1 MLRRCSWRLTR
12 RSVAEE
18 KDRQPA
24 IPKGLSGEGPA
35 TAVST
40 RLSGFRKACFARWIM
55 ITCLL
60 ALCPP
65 LLTAEFLSSLVGL
78 LWQSNGYF
86 GAVRVCSNRTNL
98 APSYFPNSR
107 KNPLNQSFKLARAV
121 AAFFLSGPS
130 KTRGCRSRGYGHSRY
145 GRALFQVGHSSATAT
160 QVWALSRVAV
170 RRGCLLS
177 M

>member
-1 MLRRCSWRLTR
+1 MTRRWSSTLRMLRRCSWRLTR
-12 RSVAEE
+12 RSVAEG

-24 IPKGLSGEGPA
+24 IPKGLPGEGPA

-60 ALCPP
+60 ALCSP

-86 GAVRVCSNRTNL
+86 GAVRACSNRTNL
-98 APSYFPNSR
+98 APSSRDIEPVIQACPCGRSVFLVRSEQNSWMPQPRLWPFPIRSSSIPCGSLVCNSYTS
-107 KNPLNQSFKLARAV
+107 LGTQSC
-121 AAFFLSGPS
+121 S
-130 KTRGCRSRGYGHSRY
+130 RS
-145 GRALFQVGHSSATAT
+145 
-160 QVWALSRVAV
+160 
-170 RRGCLLS
+170 
-177 M
+177 

>member
-1 MLRRCSWRLTR
+1 L
-12 RSVAEE
+12 
-18 KDRQPA
+18 P
-24 IPKGLSGEGPA
+24 GEGPA

-86 GAVRVCSNRTNL
+86 GAVRACSNRTNL
-98 APSYFPNSR
+98 APSSR
-107 KNPLNQSFKLARAV
+107 DTSLTA
-121 AAFFLSGPS
+121 
-130 KTRGCRSRGYGHSRY
+130 
-145 GRALFQVGHSSATAT
+145 GRI
-160 QVWALSRVAV
+160 R
-170 RRGCLLS
+170 
-177 M
+177 